1 MDKVLNVQFSSGAYS
16 DSDDF
21 KLTDSQNSGTVRSM
35 FWRIDTPGFLE
46 FSAKLSSDEMQTS
59 FVRFCLNASIMHRYD
74 DELCHNHITVD
85 VNGYKIVSEGTAY
98 MIDGESF
105 RDFLFMLPG
114 GVLKSGVNTI
124 RFSYESY
131 DGTGLFVKKAWLE
144 IFSALDNSKWM
155 LAINNFTLLS
165 GISMPGTH
173 DSAAFRKWYKSPY
186 TCHDT
191 SITEQLQGGIRV
203 LDIRLKTK
211 RSQVVTCH
219 GDVGPNEFQPF
230 NDVLDECH
238 RFLTTN
244 PSEAIVMILKV
255 DDWADYRN
263 DPSGGKKL
271 IKNGLENFRSILYR
285 GKSMPTMNEVR
296 GKIVLLN
303 RIDDS
308 LDFGAPASIPH
319 NVAGT
324 YLADSVNRQYRVY
337 VQDKCELYSQDY
349 TRSAAKTYKF
359 NCFMDALRKRG
370 NEGQWGEVYLNFAS
384 ACFFKRFTVG
394 RKQVDIPMFGIY
406 IMDSFLNEIGK
417 GSNLPRALGW
427 LMFDYPFEK
436 YYTTECGYVNVV
448 DIVIGANTFSKG
460 YGKRFRITDDREL

>member
-1 MDKVLNVQFSSGAYS
+1 
-16 DSDDF
+16 
-21 KLTDSQNSGTVRSM
+21 
-35 FWRIDTPGFLE
+35 
-46 FSAKLSSDEMQTS
+46 
-59 FVRFCLNASIMHRYD
+59 
-74 DELCHNHITVD
+74 
-85 VNGYKIVSEGTAY
+85 
-98 MIDGESF
+98 
-105 RDFLFMLPG
+105 
-114 GVLKSGVNTI
+114 
-124 RFSYESY
+124 
-131 DGTGLFVKKAWLE
+131 
-144 IFSALDNSKWM
+144 
-155 LAINNFTLLS
+155 
-165 GISMPGTH
+165 
-173 DSAAFRKWYKSPY
+173 
-186 TCHDT
+186 
-191 SITEQLQGGIRV
+191 
-203 LDIRLKTK
+203 
-211 RSQVVTCH
+211 
-219 GDVGPNEFQPF
+219 
-230 NDVLDECH
+230 
-238 RFLTTN
+238 
-244 PSEAIVMILKV
+244 
-255 DDWADYRN
+255 
-263 DPSGGKKL
+263 
-271 IKNGLENFRSILYR
+271 
-285 GKSMPTMNEVR
+285 MNEVR

-308 LDFGAPASIPH
+308 LDFGAPVSIPH

-370 NEGQWGEVYLNFAS
+370 NEWQWGEVYLNFAS